1 MKVAILTQ
9 PLHTNYG
16 GTLQAYALQK
26 VLINLGHEPETI
38 NYRSKIK
45 RPLFIRVVLSKIKRI
60 VLCRKIT
67 FDFTT
72 QDRINIR
79 KHHQSFIDTRL
90 NYSEE
95 INGTEGLRDYILK
108 NNYGAVIIGSD
119 QTWRPIYSPRI
130 DSFFLDF
137 LSDVN
142 DIKKWHMQHLLV
154 LINGSSR
161 SHKLIYLNCYFQ
173 NLTMFQLE
181 SPQESNYVVKNL
193 V

>member
-108 NNYGAVIIGSD
+108 NNYG
-119 QTWRPIYSPRI
+119 
-130 DSFFLDF
+130 
-137 LSDVN
+137 
-142 DIKKWHMQHLLV
+142 
-154 LINGSSR
+154 
-161 SHKLIYLNCYFQ
+161 
-173 NLTMFQLE
+173 
-181 SPQESNYVVKNL
+181 
-193 V
+193 